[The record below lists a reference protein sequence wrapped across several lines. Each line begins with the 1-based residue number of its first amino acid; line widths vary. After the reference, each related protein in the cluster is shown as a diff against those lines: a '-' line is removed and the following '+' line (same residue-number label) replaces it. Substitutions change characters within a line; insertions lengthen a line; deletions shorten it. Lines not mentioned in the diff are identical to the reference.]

1 MRILPQIM
9 TPNNLSQI
17 VKKEGYWEDYSFEP
31 VLLSVEELNHNGQA
45 KVVYQLLLPR
55 LKNYEELKGKDW
67 EMIILKYAQ
76 EVNPKLAN
84 QIHSK
89 SNEEECIL
97 WVENEQLYRQLL
109 TVFSELVNS
118 PDDVTGIYQQI
129 FE

>member
-1 MRILPQIM
+1 M
-9 TPNNLSQI
+9 I
-17 VKKEGYWEDYSFEP
+17 V
-31 VLLSVEELNHNGQA
+31 
-45 KVVYQLLLPR
+45 
-55 LKNYEELKGKDW
+55 
-67 EMIILKYAQ
+67 LKYAQ

-89 SNEEECIL
+89 SNGEECIL

-118 PDDVTGIYQQI
+118 PDDVTGIYEQI

>member
-31 VLLSVEELNHNGQA
+31 VLLSVEELNHNGHA
-45 KVVYQLLLPR
+45 KIVYQLLIQR

-67 EMIILKYAQ
+67 EMIVLKYAQ

-118 PDDVTGIYQQI
+118 PDDVTGIYEQI